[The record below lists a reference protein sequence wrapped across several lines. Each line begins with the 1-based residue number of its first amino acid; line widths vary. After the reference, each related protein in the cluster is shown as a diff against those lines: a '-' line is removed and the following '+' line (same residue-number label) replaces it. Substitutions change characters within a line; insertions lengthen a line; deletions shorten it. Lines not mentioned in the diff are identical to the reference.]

1 MLFARKSSRIYFG
14 QKIISGVIDLKY
26 DIEKFKSVLE
36 ERLSKKRY
44 IHSINVAD
52 KAKKLAEIW
61 GADEEKTYVAGLLHD
76 VCKDIP
82 HSEQRK
88 LLELSNKDVTDEE
101 LIIPQLWHGIAGE
114 VYCRTVLE
122 IDDEDIL
129 NSIRFHTVAR
139 KDMTLLEEIIYLADL
154 TSADRDYPD
163 VDYMRKLVKKD
174 IEESMI
180 YALQYSVSDVVRRK
194 SLLPRHTIEAY
205 NRYIYNSKKARK
217 TDDSE

>member
-1 MLFARKSSRIYFG
+1 M
-14 QKIISGVIDLKY
+14 KY
-26 DIEKFKSVLE
+26 NIEKFKMILDG
-36 ERLSKKRY
+36 RLSKKRY
-44 IHSINVAD
+44 IHSLNVAD

-61 GADEEKTYVAGLLHD
+61 GVDEEKAYVSGLLHD

-101 LIIPQLWHGIAGE
+101 FIIPQLWHGIAGE
-114 VYCRTVLE
+114 VYCRTVLG

-129 NSIRFHTVAR
+129 NSIRFHTIAR
-139 KDMTLLEEIIYLADL
+139 KGMSLLEKIIYLADL

-180 YALQYSVSDVVRRK
+180 YALQYSISDVTKRK

-205 NRYIYNSKKARK
+205 NEYIINSKKVRK

>member
-1 MLFARKSSRIYFG
+1 M
-14 QKIISGVIDLKY
+14 KY
-26 DIEKFKSVLE
+26 NIEKFKMILDG
-36 ERLSKKRY
+36 RLSKKRY
-44 IHSINVAD
+44 IHSLNVAD

-61 GADEEKTYVAGLLHD
+61 GVDEEKAYVSGLLHD

-101 LIIPQLWHGIAGE
+101 FIIPQLWHGIAGE
-114 VYCRTVLE
+114 VYCRTVLG

-139 KDMTLLEEIIYLADL
+139 KDMSLLEEIIYLADL

-180 YALQYSVSDVVRRK
+180 YALQYSISDVTKRK

-205 NRYIYNSKKARK
+205 NEYIINSKKVRK

>member
-1 MLFARKSSRIYFG
+1 M
-14 QKIISGVIDLKY
+14 KY
-26 DIEKFKSVLE
+26 DIDGFKTILE

-44 IHSINVAD
+44 IHSLNVAD
-52 KAKKLAEIW
+52 KSRNLAELW
-61 GADEEKTYVAGLLHD
+61 GENKEKAYVAGLLHD
-76 VCKDIP
+76 ICKDISP
-82 HSEQRK
+82 MEQRK
-88 LLELSNKDVTDEE
+88 LVELSKKDVTDEE

-114 VYCRTVLE
+114 VFCRETLG

-139 KDMTLLEEIIYLADL
+139 KDMSLLEEIIYLADL

-174 IEESMI
+174 INESMI
-180 YALQYSVSDVVRRK
+180 YALQYSIGDVTKRR
-194 SLLPRHTIEAY
+194 SLLPKHTTEAY
-205 NRYIYNSKKARK
+205 NRYIYLSKKARK

>member
-1 MLFARKSSRIYFG
+1 M
-14 QKIISGVIDLKY
+14 KY
-26 DIEKFKSVLE
+26 DIEKFKAILE
-36 ERLSKKRY
+36 ERLTKKRY

-61 GADEEKTYVAGLLHD
+61 GADEEKAYAAGLLHD

-88 LLELSNKDVTDEE
+88 LIEISDKDITPEE
-101 LIIPQLWHGIAGE
+101 IMIPQLWHGIAGE
-114 VYCRTVLE
+114 VYCRTVLG
-122 IDDEDIL
+122 INDEDML

-139 KDMTLLEEIIYLADL
+139 KNMSLLEEIIYLADL

-180 YALQYSVSDVVRRK
+180 YALQYSISDVAKRK
-194 SLLPRHTIEAY
+194 SLLPKHTVEAY
-205 NRYIYNSKKARK
+205 NGYIYNSKKARK

>member
-1 MLFARKSSRIYFG
+1 MGYRWRK
-14 QKIISGVIDLKY
+14 
-26 DIEKFKSVLE
+26 
-36 ERLSKKRY
+36 
-44 IHSINVAD
+44 A
-52 KAKKLAEIW
+52 
-61 GADEEKTYVAGLLHD
+61 YVAGLLHD

-139 KDMTLLEEIIYLADL
+139 KDMSLLEEIIYLADL

-194 SLLPRHTIEAY
+194 SLLPKHTIEAY

-217 TDDSE
+217 TDDSEWDYRKDCNRSW